1 MRQPS
6 DFMKEKKLKFNQGA
20 VITEPGSSRNYK
32 TGDWRVFKPKIIQD
46 KCIKCG
52 ICWQTCPDAAIRVDE
67 KTGKYSIDYDYCKGC
82 LICLK
87 QCPVKAIEKEVE
99 KK

>member
-1 MRQPS
+1 MK
-6 DFMKEKKLKFNQGA
+6 KEKDPKINTGA
-20 VITEPGSSRNYK
+20 VISEPGSSKKYK
-32 TGDWRVFKPKIIQD
+32 TGDWRVFRPVILQD
-46 KCIKCG
+46 KCIKCS

-82 LICLK
+82 LICFH
-87 QCPVKAIEKEVE
+87 QCPAKAIKKEVE